1 MKEYKKI
8 EIILALILAVLILV
22 AIALYWKMSKEPE
35 MVTKNAIEKILKA
48 TQTTDGENNYE
59 EKLAELFM
67 TDIQK
72 TQLACA
78 LDSPEKHQQTFY
90 EEAKSGFAKVE
101 YDVSVIS
108 QKKNTAKVKVTMNY
122 FELQKIVKNAQEKVS
137 EDLQDGT
144 PESMDMLNEE
154 VYKAIAE
161 EFQKGPKSGSKKSI
175 TVVLHRKN
183 HKWNM
188 EDNFENRIF
197 ENILQQ

>member
-1 MKEYKKI
+1 MKEYIKRV
-8 EIILALILAVLILV
+8 EIIMALILAGLILV
-22 AIALYWKMSKEPE
+22 AIALYWNMSKEPE
-35 MVTKNAIEKILKA
+35 QITENAIEKILKA
-48 TQTTDGENNYE
+48 AQTTDGENNYE

-78 LDSPEKHQQTFY
+78 LDSPKKHQQTFY
-90 EEAKSGFAKVE
+90 EDAKSGFSKVE

-137 EDLQDGT
+137 EGLQDGT
-144 PESMDMLNEE
+144 PESMDILNEE

-161 EFQKGPKSGSKKSI
+161 EELEAKIKE
-175 TVVLHRKN
+175 LY
-183 HKWNM
+183 
-188 EDNFENRIF
+188 
-197 ENILQQ
+197 